1 MHEMYNGASLT
12 CFGRWFDELIYYAD
26 ISSKKNI
33 YSILPKEI
41 LYKIKYRRIFIP
53 EYRRGVK
60 AVFRQFSAV
69 CFNVLIVLAS
79 KSDDTIVINYNTMIA
94 NYPMNW
100 VLKVVNR
107 KVLIVCHGEMVDLI
121 VERKTSSLF
130 KRSKRFFSDQGLRI
144 ANGFYFAVLG
154 DVIKTNLRPYL
165 SSQIYQRMMS
175 LDHPFIY
182 DLYNIKNNSKSSVVK
197 VGFIGA
203 LRPSKGLHEFARLAA
218 SISALNKD
226 IKFYVAGNNSKY
238 EGYLSDHMVNQMSG
252 YSNRILSRKEMY
264 EAASNLDYI
273 VSLQKS
279 IYYNYTA
286 SGSVFDFINCNVPV
300 LALKNEYF
308 VYLENKFGSYGEL
321 FDDVKSLEDYLHEL
335 ARGSKCYDFSSFKNK
350 HGMKELCENY
360 KRELLKANLINPGS

>member
-12 CFGRWFDELIYYAD
+12 CFGRWFDEITYYAD

-33 YSILPKEI
+33 YWILPKEI
-41 LYKIKYRRIFIP
+41 RCKIKYKRIIIP
-53 EYRRGVK
+53 EYRRGLK
-60 AVFRQFSAV
+60 AVLRQFSAV

-79 KSDDTIVINYNTMIA
+79 KSNDTIVINYNTMIA
-94 NYPMNW
+94 NYPINW

-107 KVLIVCHGEMVDLI
+107 KVLVVCHGEMVDLI
-121 VERKTSSLF
+121 VERKTSYLF
-130 KRSKRFFSDQGLRI
+130 KRSKRFFSNQGLKV

-182 DLYNIKNNSKSSVVK
+182 DLYKIKSNSKRGAVK

-203 LRPSKGLHEFARLAA
+203 LRPSKGLHEFARLAERM
-218 SISALNKD
+218 SALNKN
-226 IKFYVAGNNSKY
+226 IEFYVAGNNSKY
-238 EGYLSDHMVNQMSG
+238 EGYLFDHKVNQMSG
-252 YSNRILSRKEMY
+252 YSNRTLSRQEIY

-273 VSLQKS
+273 VSLQES
-279 IYYNYTA
+279 IFYNYTA

-308 VYLENKFGSYGEL
+308 VYLENKFGDYGEL
-321 FDDVKSLEDYLHEL
+321 FDDVKSLEEYLQEL
-335 ARGSKCYDFSSFKNK
+335 SMGSKYYNFSSFKSK

-360 KRELLKANLINPGS
+360 KSELLKANLINPGS